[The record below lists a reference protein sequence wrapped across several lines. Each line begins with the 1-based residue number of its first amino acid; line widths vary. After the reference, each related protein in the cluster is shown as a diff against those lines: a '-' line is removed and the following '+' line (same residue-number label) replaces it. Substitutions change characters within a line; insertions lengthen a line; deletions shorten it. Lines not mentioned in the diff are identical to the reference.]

1 MKSYLFLLCI
11 LFCFACS
18 KDKDSGLP
26 DLPDIPEEQ
35 ATLSISSSRFLFSS
49 DGGTDTLSIVSNY
62 TWTITAADAW
72 CQPSVF
78 SGFGDIDVQVLAKA
92 NPDTEDRITRWV
104 INAGRFCSDTVY
116 FSQSFKDGNLNFSDV
131 ELQKYL
137 LKNYDKNH
145 DGYLS
150 VSEAREVMGIAIQGN
165 YLNLDGLNY
174 FPELRLL
181 SCCPLNFDSQFGL
194 QKLDVSHNKYL
205 MSLDC
210 RFNQLAEL
218 DLSRNL
224 GLEYLWCSSNKITT
238 LDLKNHKDLKSLYC
252 DDNQITKLDL
262 PENAMLEDLV
272 CDNNQLAS
280 LDVNSCPNLK
290 FLLCGDNPIQ
300 NLEITNC
307 PQLASLSFPKQL
319 KSLKISNNSGLQ
331 KFSNISHDGCTTQLK
346 FLEIESCTK
355 LQSVSCW
362 GGGQLYSLSIKDCP
376 ILEELTCRNNQLTTL
391 NVSGCTSLTK
401 LDCDGNHLTTLDVS
415 GCTSLT
421 ELDCDG
427 NQLTTLDVSGCTSLT
442 KLGCYQS
449 PNLKTIYKKK
459 GQDINISA
467 PSYVEI
473 IEL

>member
-205 MSLDC
+205 IWAWNIC
-210 RFNQLAEL
+210 
-218 DLSRNL
+218 
-224 GLEYLWCSSNKITT
+224 GV
-238 LDLKNHKDLKSLYC
+238 
-252 DDNQITKLDL
+252 
-262 PENAMLEDLV
+262 LV
-272 CDNNQLAS
+272 
-280 LDVNSCPNLK
+280 
-290 FLLCGDNPIQ
+290 
-300 NLEITNC
+300 
-307 PQLASLSFPKQL
+307 
-319 KSLKISNNSGLQ
+319 
-331 KFSNISHDGCTTQLK
+331 
-346 FLEIESCTK
+346 
-355 LQSVSCW
+355 
-362 GGGQLYSLSIKDCP
+362 IK
-376 ILEELTCRNNQLTTL
+376 
-391 NVSGCTSLTK
+391 
-401 LDCDGNHLTTLDVS
+401 
-415 GCTSLT
+415 
-421 ELDCDG
+421 
-427 NQLTTLDVSGCTSLT
+427 
-442 KLGCYQS
+442 
-449 PNLKTIYKKK
+449 
-459 GQDINISA
+459 
-467 PSYVEI
+467 
-473 IEL
+473 